1 MKYGAKMNRYE
12 KKQYRQAKYAQ
23 DMAGTGLFVFE
34 NNTDADL
41 SLPRPTATG
50 LRMIG
55 PRKRFQGDSYYLKL
69 VGSPMNLLRLIE
81 ELKPKDGPATVL
93 SEEKNMNDI
102 LILDQPDQITT
113 SGKVE
118 HFVDNKVPSKPLN
131 DANQNKQMPEI
142 LINENPLDCVEIIK
156 G

>member
-12 KKQYRQAKYAQ
+12 KKQYQQAKYAQ

-41 SLPRPTATG
+41 TLPRPTATG

-93 SEEKNMNDI
+93 SEEKNMNDK

-131 DANQNKQMPEI
+131 DANQNRQMPEI
-142 LINENPLDCVEIIK
+142 LINENPLDGVEIIK